1 MRKGRRVLKP
11 SKIIF
16 ENEEL
21 KGAYEGLPA
30 TDILKKRIDRVIE
43 NIKENAF
50 YGEPISKKLIPTI
63 YKKKGFTNAFWVSL
77 GKEWRLIYS
86 VTSLNKIE
94 ILAIILE
101 WFTNHKDYE
110 KRFGY

>member
-1 MRKGRRVLKP
+1 MKKSKRILKP

-21 KGAYEGLPA
+21 KRAYEELPPNDA
-30 TDILKKRIDRVIE
+30 LKKRIDRAIE
-43 NIKENAF
+43 NIKDNAF

-77 GKEWRLIYS
+77 SKEWRLIYS

-101 WFTNHKDYE
+101 WFTNHKEYE